1 MGLPAASPTEPGR
14 LPAKRLNRLVKTAFA
29 SRRTPFFAVCFLAVL
44 HAFGLPSAPARA
56 DFDAGV
62 RAYDAGDYEAAF
74 QTWLPLARD
83 GDPFAQRNL
92 GHLYRLGRGVPQDF
106 AVAANWYRRA
116 SDQGLVR
123 AQANLANMYLRGQGV
138 EQDTERAAAWFHRA
152 AVAGHIISQFNVGLL
167 FDKGLGVPRDPAK
180 AMGWFLAASEGGHEK
195 ARELLATYRSEGMK
209 PANPETLRD
218 EPVLAEAIN
227 APPGP
232 VAALPRASDADD
244 EDEAPPPRATTAAR
258 SPAAG
263 RPAAAPAGRAAPSAR
278 APASA
283 NDDDDESDDPFASR
297 APATAPVPR
306 ATAAAPAR
314 PAASP
319 PATAASRTS
328 AAAPPPGSDDD
339 LSGENESAPASGVAS
354 GPVSAE
360 GRDTLGAD
368 DDIVPAP
375 AAPAARAPGPVA
387 SLPAPTAPATPAPAA
402 VAVTPEQ
409 QRAVDLGLE
418 AYRGRD
424 YAGAMRIWKPQAETD
439 NREAQFY
446 VGGLYMDGSGVPADV
461 VQAHAWW
468 RLASDKGHAKA
479 KEFVELIESIM
490 TPDERTRART
500 LAADLRGTAAAR

>member
-1 MGLPAASPTEPGR
+1 MGPPAASLMERGK
-14 LPAKRLNRLVKTAFA
+14 LAAKRLNRLGKPASAQRWMPAFSVWA
-29 SRRTPFFAVCFLAVL
+29 LAAL
-44 HAFGLPSAPARA
+44 LACGLPAAPARA

-83 GDPFAQRNL
+83 GDAFAQRNL

-138 EQDTERAAAWFHRA
+138 AQNTARAAAWFHRA
-152 AVAGHIISQFNVGLL
+152 AVAGHTISQFNVGLL
-167 FDKGLGVPRDPAK
+167 FDKGLGVPRDPPK

-195 ARELLATYRSEGMK
+195 ARELLETYRSEGLK
-209 PANPETLRD
+209 PAAPETLRD
-218 EPVLAEAIN
+218 EPLLAEAIN

-232 VAALPRASDADD
+232 VAALPRADRDDD
-244 EDEAPPPRATTAAR
+244 EEDATPAPRRTTA
-258 SPAAG
+258 PA
-263 RPAAAPAGRAAPSAR
+263 RPAAAPAARAAAPPAGAR
-278 APASA
+278 SRTAAA
-283 NDDDDESDDPFASR
+283 NEDDDESDDPFASR
-297 APATAPVPR
+297 VPAAAPVPR
-306 ATAAAPAR
+306 AAAPAPATTRGAPPPR
-314 PAASP
+314 PAPRAQ
-319 PATAASRTS
+319 
-328 AAAPPPGSDDD
+328 PGSDDD
-339 LSGENESAPASGVAS
+339 PFGEDETAPATGVTS

-368 DDIVPAP
+368 DEDTRP
-375 AAPAARAPGPVA
+375 APGPVA
-387 SLPAPTAPATPAPAA
+387 SLPSAA
-402 VAVTPEQ
+402 VPGPPASAAAPVPPEQ

-418 AYRGRD
+418 AYRTRD
-424 YAGAMRIWKPQAETD
+424 YAGALRIWRPLAEAG

-468 RLASDKGHAKA
+468 RLSSDKGHTKA
-479 KEFVELIESIM
+479 REFVELIESIM
-490 TPDERTRART
+490 TPEERTRARN
-500 LAADLRGTAAAR
+500 LAADLRGTATAR